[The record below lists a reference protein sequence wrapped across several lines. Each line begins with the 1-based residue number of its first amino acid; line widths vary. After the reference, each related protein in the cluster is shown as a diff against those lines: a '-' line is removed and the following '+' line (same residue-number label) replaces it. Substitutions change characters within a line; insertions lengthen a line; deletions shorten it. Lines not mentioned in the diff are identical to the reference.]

1 MIDFKVDAKKAL
13 KDLRQFR
20 EKAIPYA
27 TRNALNRSAFHARA
41 EWQVEVRGAFTL
53 RNKYTESSIRV
64 ERATGKDTRGM
75 IAKVGSVAAYMDEQ
89 ELGATVRARGKH
101 KPIPGPVAAGLQP
114 GAKRTKLVR
123 AGNKLSAL
131 HVSRPVGKSSKQR
144 NAVALAMA
152 RRKGQKVALLE
163 RPKGGKALF
172 RLTGGRKKVQTRLLW
187 DLSRG
192 SVRVKPTPTL
202 QRTLARIQPRL
213 AEIHRDAVVEQLK
226 RHKILG
232 Y

>member
-1 MIDFKVDAKKAL
+1 MIDVKVDARKAV

-27 TRNALNRSAFHARA
+27 VRNALNRSAFHARA
-41 EWQVEVRGAFTL
+41 EWKQEVRGAFTL
-53 RNKYTESSIRV
+53 RNAFTERSILV
-64 ERATGKDTRGM
+64 TRATGKNVNGM
-75 IAKVGSVAAYMDEQ
+75 VAFVGSTALYMDEQ
-89 ELGATVRARGKH
+89 EHGATERGRGKH
-101 KPIPGPVAAGLQP
+101 KPIPGPVAAGLAP
-114 GAKRTKLVR
+114 GGKRTKMVR

-131 HVSRPVGKSSKQR
+131 HVPRPVGRNSKQR

-152 RRKGQKVALLE
+152 RRRGERVVLLD
-163 RPKGGKALF
+163 RPNGGKGLF
-172 RLTGGRKKVQTRLLW
+172 RLMGGKKKLQTRLLW

-192 SVRVKPTPTL
+192 SVTIKPTPTL
-202 QRTLARIQPRL
+202 ARTLARIQPRL
-213 AEIHRDAVVEQLK
+213 AEIHRDAFVEQLK

>member
-1 MIDFKVDAKKAL
+1 MIDVKIDAKKAV
-13 KDLRQFR
+13 KDLRKFR

-27 TRNALNRSAFHARA
+27 VRNALNRGAFHART
-41 EWQVEVRGAFTL
+41 EWQQEVRRAFTL
-53 RNKYTESSIRV
+53 RNAFTERSIRV
-64 ERATGKDTRGM
+64 DRATGKNVAGM
-75 IAKVGSVAAYMDEQ
+75 VAVVGSVAPYMDEQ
-89 ELGATVRARGKH
+89 EHGATERGRSKH

-114 GAKRTKLVR
+114 GGKRTKMVR

-131 HVSRPVGKSSKQR
+131 HASRPVGASSKQR

-152 RRKGQKVALLE
+152 RRKGERVVLLD
-163 RPKGGKALF
+163 RPNGGKGLF
-172 RLTGGRKKVQTRLLW
+172 RLMGGKKKVQTRLLW

-192 SVRVKPTPTL
+192 SVKVKPTPTL
-202 QRTLARIQPRL
+202 GRTLARIQPRL
-213 AEIHRDAVVEQLK
+213 AEIHRDAFVEQLR